1 LDYLEAIKST
11 HRIFAL
17 KLEIDTAFETF
28 SLTDKDV
35 DMGSLKL
42 EEGCAT
48 GSTLTLGEAK
58 AASFSISIGNRD
70 GRYDDTQFNGGI
82 MRPVLGLELPG
93 GSLEWV
99 PLGIFNIDDVSR
111 PTTSVS
117 LEGADDLILFDV
129 AFSGVPVSFPTTNK
143 QLLAAICNHVGVSL
157 ATASFLNDGRVVQKA
172 PSGTQSCRDIVK
184 CIAELAAGYAQCDR
198 TTGALKIVQFQNPGC
213 VQEANLDSGDFLGTD
228 HTAKGNSVTFG
239 APFGTIVKSLAGT
252 GNTTQTVTHQGK
264 NLINLEDGTYSANG
278 ITATVNNGEIT
289 INGSPTVNFQLKI
302 PFVSNL
308 QLPIN
313 TDYTH
318 TVYYNISN
326 NLSCAPTIARSNG
339 VRQFPFVIDWLDSSV
354 TQKSATGQFSEDM
367 IINHYDI
374 YFATAG
380 ETYDNVHIKVQFEQG
395 SISTAYEP
403 FVPESPSPDYPA
415 PIHGVE
421 YIEKWEGM
429 SAENR
434 NLLNPISG
442 NATSNGVT
450 CTVDAD
456 GTITLDGTV
465 PEGKTPVF
473 NLLNA
478 SLSAGYEHNAT
489 AKFRL
494 ESGKPYTFS
503 ATEISGSFSGNGGGY
518 EMWDTSQNTSYP
530 AYIIAGLLLK
540 GNKTFIGGTPAY
552 AHGSSSLEVGG
563 LFLQGYSP
571 CTFSQYRFRIQL
583 EQGNT
588 ATSWKPALESLPSYQ
603 KIMLP
608 QPLYN
613 LPNGAADSYDAIGA
627 SGIKR
632 VGKKVFNGTEG
643 WGIAGEGD
651 TTTGISFY
659 CQLSD
664 MKHASIT
671 AIQNV
676 CDKLPVIPYTETL
689 ATPRP
694 LVFFSVQTN
703 IPIINV
709 KRSMLSTQDVAGFK
723 AFLAA
728 NPVTILYE
736 LATPVAIT
744 GTPQSVTA
752 SADTTVTADNG
763 GQAEVTYNTPDGD
776 NADGGDFKWYNTK
789 KLDGGAFIV
798 PDPAV
803 SLGPANRYDFKIDDN
818 PVTVTGIVY
827 EAQDKDY
834 VIGDRS
840 YALHITDN
848 TLIQGDPTD
857 VLERIADAMI
867 GFTYLPFTSSWQ
879 GNPALQPGDII
890 QQTDRNGVS
899 YRTIVTNSTYIYRGV
914 CDLSAKG
921 ASEIAHGFQSQQTK
935 RATQLLRLIHEKEV
949 KISSLDQAIL
959 NATSLIAGAL
969 GSHWIDGDKLPDEKY
984 HGNVFIADNADIT
997 KAKKVWRW
1005 NLGGFGHSN
1014 NGVDGPYTAA
1024 ITADDS
1030 IVANLV
1036 TASMIK
1042 TGRLESLTNPNVY
1055 FDLDEGVLCAS
1066 RLVSSEDGATDVAA
1080 KIGTLTYSDGYKGKG
1095 LLLSSQQM
1103 PGGFFLIMQNEK
1115 DSLGSY
1121 KTDAASTGDLAL
1133 RSNTE
1138 SGEASNALEMFND
1151 ANNHGTIRF
1160 NRATGNGEHETA
1172 FSAEDAFFM
1181 LGHGNNSLVITDNG
1195 QYFSNGSYGT
1205 VDLRKADGGV
1215 FTLCLD
1221 GGIATNG

>member
-1 LDYLEAIKST
+1 MINVSKAYRNQIKQNGRRFSARGKISFSDGRT
-11 HRIFAL
+11 ADLTGDSFMQGGVQFSDCTSASNEFDVGTAAVGKATITL
-17 KLEIDTAFETF
+17 KNYD
-28 SLTDKDV
+28 
-35 DMGSLKL
+35 
-42 EEGCAT
+42 GCWNGYDFTGAVITLAT
-48 GSTLTLGEAK
+48 GLLLPDGTTEWLEKGIFTVYDPVTLGGVVVEVTAK
-58 AASFSISIGNRD
+58 DNMQKFDRKYDSALTYPATLAEILRD
-70 GRYDDTQFNGGI
+70 ACTRCGVVLSTQ
-82 MRPVLGLELPG
+82 E
-93 GSLEWV
+93 
-99 PLGIFNIDDVSR
+99 
-111 PTTSVS
+111 
-117 LEGADDLILFDV
+117 
-129 AFSGVPVSFPTTNK
+129 
-143 QLLAAICNHVGVSL
+143 
-157 ATASFLNDGRVVQKA
+157 FLNDDYSVAAR
-172 PSGTQSCRDIVK
+172 PSNDATTYRDIVSYVAQLAGSWAR
-184 CIAELAAGYAQCDR
+184 INNLGELVLGWYDTDRFYQEYTVLQSFSYDNSLLYAYDDVGWTANGKEPASCDGMIKTVKVITNPYFNSQEFPEAKVEFALLTLDKDGTVKSFEKVASFDATPKTETSYLTNIPIKAGQI
-198 TTGALKIVQFQNPGC
+198 L
-213 VQEANLDSGDFLGTD
+213 L
-228 HTAKGNSVTFG
+228 AKGIGFQPSSIQESYFWAKGWPADADSDNPVIGHAMTDYPLSAPIEFNIVTEPDTLDGNDELTANGNPAVFDAYPNTAIRKLNS
-239 APFGTIVKSLAGT
+239 T
-252 GNTTQTVTHQGK
+252 GNTT
-264 NLINLEDGTYSANG
+264 LDGSGNA
-278 ITATVNNGEIT
+278 
-289 INGSPTVNFQLKI
+289 SPG
-302 PFVSNL
+302 
-308 QLPIN
+308 
-313 TDYTH
+313 
-318 TVYYNISN
+318 NIR
-326 NLSCAPTIARSNG
+326 T
-339 VRQFPFVIDWLDSSV
+339 
-354 TQKSATGQFSEDM
+354 
-367 IINHYDI
+367 
-374 YFATAG
+374 
-380 ETYDNVHIKVQFEQG
+380 
-395 SISTAYEP
+395 
-403 FVPESPSPDYPA
+403 
-415 PIHGVE
+415 IHGVE

-434 NLLNPISG
+434 NQCAPNYFKRQEWYGYIMS
-442 NATSNGVT
+442 
-450 CTVDAD
+450 D
-456 GTITLDGTV
+456 GTIYPNDTLDLHSDYIHINPEYGEMQFTIFEFATHGDPIVGFYQSDKTYISRTSLPSTGTAPLVTSIPIPSNAAYVRFCIANPNYYGGKYKVEFGTV
-465 PEGKTPVF
+465 ATDYSVAPE
-473 NLLNA
+473 
-478 SLSAGYEHNAT
+478 
-489 AKFRL
+489 
-494 ESGKPYTFS
+494 
-503 ATEISGSFSGNGGGY
+503 
-518 EMWDTSQNTSYP
+518 D
-530 AYIIAGLLLK
+530 
-540 GNKTFIGGTPAY
+540 
-552 AHGSSSLEVGG
+552 
-563 LFLQGYSP
+563 
-571 CTFSQYRFRIQL
+571 
-583 EQGNT
+583 
-588 ATSWKPALESLPSYQ
+588 LPSYQ

-613 LPNGAADSYDAIGA
+613 LPNGAADSYEVIGA
-627 SGIKR
+627 TGTEKI
-632 VGKKVFNGTEG
+632 KKVILDGSKIGNNYWVYSNSENDTSICYGAPSGVLNGRLA
-643 WGIAGEGD
+643 GIGNSYCDKFQYAGESSNWQHGD
-651 TTTGISFY
+651 MRESYWPHTSQSDYLLIRINKSR
-659 CQLSD
+659 LSGWSD
-664 MKHASIT
+664 SW
-671 AIQNV
+671 
-676 CDKLPVIPYTETL
+676 
-689 ATPRP
+689 
-694 LVFFSVQTN
+694 TN
-703 IPIINV
+703 AEKV
-709 KRSMLSTQDVAGFK
+709 EAFKTWLSS
-723 AFLAA
+723 

-763 GQAEVTYNTPDGD
+763 GQVEVTYNTPDGD

-848 TLIQGDPTD
+848 ALIQGDPTD